1 MSLLNEPLTP
11 PPTNPTVHSI
21 HSCFG
26 CGLSLLTAP
35 FIALV
40 AGHQHQWHTDC
51 LRCCECEKSLSS
63 SCFLRNGRIYCKSD
77 YLKLSRVSVKCSKCY
92 RIISPSDWVRRAGSH
107 VYHLACFACDL
118 CQRQLSTGEQFTID
132 NQTDDMRLLCKLHF
146 GVTSEGDSHDS
157 SSNDSMSS
165 STPKSSKTKRVRT
178 TFTEDQLKILQDNFQ
193 TDSNPDGQD
202 LERIANTTGLS
213 KRVTQVW
220 FQNSRARQKKHLN
233 KNRVP
238 IVGESVI
245 NSRLL
250 GNGSSI
256 ASIGQGGTRGS
267 IGGNGGGIGG
277 GGGNINGGNVHN
289 SISGIGT
296 SSGNTS
302 GSSWGGNTV
311 GEIHSNSNQSWSLSN
326 AHCSDGNSN

>member
-1 MSLLNEPLTP
+1 MLCGYQRESKIIVMVFDFEFSLNYFHNLKWFS
-11 PPTNPTVHSI
+11 TN
-21 HSCFG
+21 
-26 CGLSLLTAP
+26 
-35 FIALV
+35 
-40 AGHQHQWHTDC
+40 C
-51 LRCCECEKSLSS
+51 L
-63 SCFLRNGRIYCKSD
+63 
-77 YLKLSRVSVKCSKCY
+77 
-92 RIISPSDWVRRAGSH
+92 
-107 VYHLACFACDL
+107 
-118 CQRQLSTGEQFTID
+118 
-132 NQTDDMRLLCKLHF
+132 
-146 GVTSEGDSHDS
+146 
-157 SSNDSMSS
+157 
-165 STPKSSKTKRVRT
+165 
-178 TFTEDQLKILQDNFQ
+178 Q